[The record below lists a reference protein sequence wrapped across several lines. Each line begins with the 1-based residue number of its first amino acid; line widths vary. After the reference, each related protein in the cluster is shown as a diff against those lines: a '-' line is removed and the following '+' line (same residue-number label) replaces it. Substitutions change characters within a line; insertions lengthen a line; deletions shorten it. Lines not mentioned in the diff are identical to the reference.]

1 MRGWSIMSKIF
12 YTTNKNTALKMVYQL
27 LSKLNDQD
35 KLWVAN
41 EVLETFKAENL
52 IFGKIK

>member
-1 MRGWSIMSKIF
+1 MNKIF
-12 YTTNKNTALKMVYQL
+12 YTTKKETALKMVYQL
-27 LSKLNDQD
+27 LSKLEDKD
-35 KLWVAN
+35 KLWVAE